1 MVARGMS
8 TDKIESFET
17 SGSQHMKQEFA
28 GVYPADRIVD
38 SVEIIQNL
46 RTVDHR
52 LAYVI
57 ANTDPKNEPGT
68 HWWTMFNIGPADSI
82 YFFDSFV
89 LAGFKRFILQ
99 DDAAILGNIFTS
111 GNTSRTGGI
120 EFETIGFDVNAY
132 KSLTQNSID
141 NLSKTAVGFLDFL
154 TAFAKYNRYRKI
166 LNVHVVK
173 DALQEFNTSYCAA
186 FCLYLLFNLFSPE
199 ENSTVVNE
207 RQITHRVV
215 DKLIAELFYNEANSK
230 RNSDI
235 VRAFIKEY
243 EIKGEFTQ

>member
-1 MVARGMS
+1 MAP
-8 TDKIESFET
+8 
-17 SGSQHMKQEFA
+17 QLA
-28 GVYPADRIVD
+28 
-38 SVEIIQNL
+38 
-46 RTVDHR
+46 TVD
-52 LAYVI
+52 LALNAFYGYPMLSP
-57 ANTDPKNEPGT
+57 TTRSLQK
-68 HWWTMFNIGPADSI
+68 F
-82 YFFDSFV
+82 YFFDSFG

-99 DDAAILGNIFTS
+99 DDAAILRNIFTS

-120 EFETIGFDVNAY
+120 EFETIGFDG
-132 KSLTQNSID
+132 
-141 NLSKTAVGFLDFL
+141 KTAVGFLDFL

-166 LNVHVVK
+166 LNVLVVK
-173 DALQEFNTSYCAA
+173 DALQELNTSYCAA

-199 ENSTVVNE
+199 GNSTVINE